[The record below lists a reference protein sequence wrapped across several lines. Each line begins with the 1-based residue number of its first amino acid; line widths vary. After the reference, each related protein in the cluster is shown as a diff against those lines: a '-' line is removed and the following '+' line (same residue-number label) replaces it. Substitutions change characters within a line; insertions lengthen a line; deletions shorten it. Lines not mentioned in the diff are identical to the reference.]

1 MLSYWIAFF
10 LAAYLFAAIPW
21 GKVIAHKVADID
33 ITERG
38 SGNIGATNVSRE
50 LGLKWGL
57 LTLVMDSLKG
67 FLPVF
72 LAGQYLGEPGIVHAL
87 GLSAIGVAALLGH
100 QFSLYRKFTGGKG
113 VATALGIYL
122 AIAPV
127 PCLLAVL
134 LFVSVVYKWE
144 YVSLG
149 SLASAFSMPVLAALF
164 GKPWPIA
171 IGALVMAILI
181 FLKHRANIHR
191 LARGQEHAWRKKG
204 SQPNLSRSRSNS
216 PSE

>member
-1 MLSYWIAFF
+1 MFSNWTAFC

-21 GKVIAHKVADID
+21 GKMIAHVVAGID

-57 LTLVMDSLKG
+57 LTLCLDSLKG

-72 LAGQYLGEPGIVHAL
+72 LAGHYLGVAGIAHSW
-87 GLSAIGVAALLGH
+87 GLSAVGVAALLGH
-100 QFSLYRKFTGGKG
+100 QFSLYRKFAGGKG

-122 AIAPV
+122 AIAPLS
-127 PCLLAVL
+127 CLLAVL

-144 YVSLG
+144 FVSLG
-149 SLASAFSMPVLAALF
+149 SLAAAFSMPIFAALF
-164 GKPWPIA
+164 EKPLPVSL
-171 IGALVMAILI
+171 GALIIAILI

-191 LARGQEHAWRKKG
+191 LAMGQEHSWRKKG
-204 SQPNLSRSRSNS
+204 PQENLSMSRSNS

>member
-1 MLSYWIAFF
+1 MLSYWIAFC
-10 LAAYLFAAIPW
+10 LAGYLFAAVPW
-21 GKVIAHKVADID
+21 GKLIAHKVAHID

-57 LTLVMDSLKG
+57 LTLVLDSLKG

-72 LAGQYLGEPGIVHAL
+72 LAGHYLGGPGIVHAW
-87 GLSAIGVAALLGH
+87 GLSAVAVAALLGH
-100 QFSLYRKFTGGKG
+100 QFSLYRKFAGGKG

-127 PCLLAVL
+127 ACLLAVL
-134 LFVSVVYKWE
+134 LFASLVYKWQ

-164 GKPWPIA
+164 GKPWPIPL
-171 IGALVMAILI
+171 GGLVIAVLI
-181 FLKHRANIHR
+181 FLKHRPNIHR

-204 SQPNLSRSRSNS
+204 SQLNRSMSRSNS